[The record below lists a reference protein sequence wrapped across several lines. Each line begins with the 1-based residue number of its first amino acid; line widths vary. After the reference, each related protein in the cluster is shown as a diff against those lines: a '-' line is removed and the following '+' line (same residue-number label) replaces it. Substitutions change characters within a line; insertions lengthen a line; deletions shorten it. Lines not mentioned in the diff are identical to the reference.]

1 MKACVVTEGAQLD
14 HAVINVKFEMDRAA
28 PLFEGLGFTVTPRG
42 YHSLGSI
49 NRLMIFGTDYLEL
62 VGLPAGIE
70 NPRPELANSP
80 LGINGLVFKADDV
93 DTTFARLDELG
104 LAGDA
109 PMSFTRPVALADAE
123 HTARFRTV
131 KVRPDVFAAGRVYF
145 CEHGTPHLVWREEW
159 SAHAN
164 GVTAIREF
172 VVVAAEPES
181 SAARYA
187 EVAGAAV
194 IAGSAAEQVIDL
206 PGVRLSVLSPT
217 RYGERYG
224 AMALSLGGRSSMF
237 GALILS
243 TRDLPAAAGAID
255 RSGLP
260 SRAESGRVVV
270 GVAAFDALLEF
281 TT

>member
-1 MKACVVTEGAQLD
+1 MTEGAQLD

-28 PLFEGLGFTVTPRG
+28 PLFARLGFTVTPRG

-49 NRLMIFGTDYLEL
+49 NHLMIFGTDYLEL

-70 NPRPELANSP
+70 NPRPELTDSP
-80 LGINGLVFKADDV
+80 LGLNGLVFKSDDV
-93 DTTFARLDELG
+93 DRTHARLDGLG

-109 PMSFTRPVALADAE
+109 PMAFTRPVTLGDAE

-131 KVRPDVFAAGRVYF
+131 KVRPDVFVAGRVYF

-159 SAHAN
+159 SNHAN

-172 VVVAAEPES
+172 VAVAAEPEAT
-181 SAARYA
+181 AARYA
-187 EVAGAAV
+187 DVANAAE
-194 IAGSAAEQVIDL
+194 IAGSAAEQLIEL
-206 PGVRLSVLSPT
+206 PGVRLSVLSPA

-224 AMALSLGGRSSMF
+224 EMALALDGRSSIF
-237 GALILS
+237 GALALS
-243 TRDLPAAAGAID
+243 TRDLPATRDAVD

-270 GVAAFDALLEF
+270 GVTAFDALLEF
-281 TT
+281 TA

>member
-1 MKACVVTEGAQLD
+1 MTKGAPLD

-49 NRLMIFGTDYLEL
+49 NHLMIFGTDYLEL

-70 NPRPELANSP
+70 ILRPELANSP
-80 LGINGLVFKADDV
+80 IGINGLVFKADDV
-93 DTTFARLDELG
+93 DTTYARLVELG
-104 LAGDA
+104 LDGDG
-109 PMSFTRPVALADAE
+109 PMAFTRPVALADAE

-131 KVRPDVFAAGRVYF
+131 KVRPEVFAAGRVYF

-172 VVVAAEPES
+172 VVAAAEPEAA
-181 SAARYA
+181 AARYA
-187 EVAGAAV
+187 DVAGAAN
-194 IAGSAAEQVIDL
+194 IEGSAAEQVIDL
-206 PGVRLSVLSPT
+206 PGLRLSVLSPA
-217 RYGERYG
+217 RYSERYG
-224 AMALSLGGRSSMF
+224 AMALALDGRTSIF
-237 GALILS
+237 GALVLS
-243 TRDLPAAAGAID
+243 TRDLPAATSAIE

-260 SRAESGRVVV
+260 SRAEGGRVVV
-270 GVAAFDALLEF
+270 VISNFEALLEF
-281 TT
+281 TA

>member
-1 MKACVVTEGAQLD
+1 MTEGAPLD

-49 NRLMIFGTDYLEL
+49 NHLMIFGTDYLEL
-62 VGLPAGIE
+62 IGLPAGIG

-80 LGINGLVFKADDV
+80 LGLNGLVFKADDV
-93 DTTFARLDELG
+93 DTTYAQLDELG

-109 PMSFTRPVALADAE
+109 PMSFTRPVALADSE

-159 SAHAN
+159 STHAN

-172 VVVAAEPES
+172 VVVAAEPEAN
-181 SAARYA
+181 AARYA
-187 EVAGAAV
+187 DVTGAGEITGNA
-194 IAGSAAEQVIDL
+194 SEQVIDL
-206 PGVRLSVLSPT
+206 PGVRLSILSPA

-224 AMALSLGGRSSMF
+224 SMALSLDRRSSIF
-237 GALILS
+237 GALTLS
-243 TRDLPAAAGAID
+243 TRDLPAAASAVD

-260 SRAESGRVVV
+260 SRAEGDRIVV
-270 GVAAFDALLEF
+270 GITAFDALLEF
-281 TT
+281 TA